1 MSPNPGAGQIH
12 IALTFDDGF
21 WAPAYA
27 TMRSICLA
35 THRRRDLVFHLCH
48 RPLSP
53 EHRAD
58 LMEIEAE
65 FGATLRF
72 YDLTQTPQF
81 RELMGKVPYHKRL
94 TDIVYARFV
103 LESFLPADIERI
115 IYLDCDMMVMAPIEG
130 LWEADLG
137 GKPAA
142 AVPEPWG
149 KLIGSGRDIAEKSD
163 LLDPADPYFNAG
175 LLVLDLE
182 RWREADVF
190 GKLQTLISDGSVD
203 RLSYSQNVINL
214 ILKNNWQPLDTL
226 WNVIDPHRAHVSL
239 NPYNLHYTGDTRPW
253 TLTAGLRGV
262 GYARI
267 YRHMMTNE
275 LFYRFWRYRMKKQ
288 LGRYLPFI
296 ETNRGALASSAQRP
310 ATPPAA

>member
-1 MSPNPGAGQIH
+1 MSTNPGTGQIH

-48 RPLSP
+48 RPLSA
-53 EHRAD
+53 EHRDD
-58 LMEIEAE
+58 LKAIETE

-81 RELMGKVPYHKRL
+81 RELMGRVPYHKRL

-103 LESFLPADIERI
+103 LDSFLPADVERI
-115 IYLDCDMMVMAPIEG
+115 IYLDCDMMVMAPIET
-130 LWEADLG
+130 LWDADLG

-175 LLVLDLE
+175 LLVIDLDP
-182 RWREADVF
+182 WRELDVF
-190 GKLQTLISDGSVD
+190 GKLQTLIADGSVD

-214 ILKNNWQPLDTL
+214 ILKNNWHKLDTL

-239 NPYNLHYTGDTRPW
+239 NPYNLHYTGNTRPW
-253 TLTAGLRGV
+253 TLTARLRGV

-267 YRHMMTNE
+267 YRHMMTNA

-288 LGRYLPFI
+288 LGKYLPFI
-296 ETNRGALASSAQRP
+296 GTGPGSRPTSTQRP